1 MRGRRI
7 EVELLFSKRAS
18 AWVKDKTWHPSQETK
33 LLKDGRLKMILKVAD
48 NDELVGWILSFGSQI
63 RVLRPESL
71 QARVKDEAQ
80 KIVNAGL

>member
-1 MRGRRI
+1 
-7 EVELLFSKRAS
+7 
-18 AWVKDKTWHPSQETK
+18 
-33 LLKDGRLKMILKVAD
+33 VAD

-71 QARVKDEAQ
+71 QASVKDEAQ